1 MKLLHHRY
9 LQNVHIFD
17 DPVLS
22 ALIARASVSETDGI
36 ATGLLADKIFAQMA
50 AHFVAEQFPQTEGAF
65 VTRMN
70 ASLST
75 WVTDPTQEVTC
86 INVAR
91 AGDEPSLAIY
101 RWLADIVDPKHL
113 HRDHLMSSRTLDENH
128 HVTGAEQNGFKP
140 SGPTIDG
147 QILIIPDPMGA
158 TGGSVSDLIK
168 FYKQRGTPTKIIV
181 CWMIVTPE
189 CLKRITTEHPD
200 VIVYAGRL
208 DRGLSEPDVLADV
221 PGAQWDRERGLT
233 EIQYISP
240 GAGGMGE
247 VMNNALS

>member
-1 MKLLHHRY
+1 MRLLHHHY
-9 LQNVHIFD
+9 PKNVRIFD

-22 ALIARASVSETDGI
+22 ALIAHASVPSTDGI
-36 ATGLLADKIFAQMA
+36 ATGLLVDKIFTQMA
-50 AHFVAEQFPQTEGAF
+50 AHFVAEEFPQIEGAF
-65 VTRMN
+65 VTRME
-70 ASLST
+70 ADLSS
-75 WVTDPTQEVTC
+75 WVTDPTKEVTC

-101 RWLADIVDPKHL
+101 RWLSNIINPKHL
-113 HRDHLMSSRTLDENH
+113 HRDHIVMSRTMNDQH
-128 HVTGAEQNGFKP
+128 KVTGTHQSAFKP
-140 SGPTIDG
+140 SGLTIDD

-158 TGGSVSDLIK
+158 TGGSLSDVIK

-189 CLKRITTEHPD
+189 CLKEISAKHPD

-221 PGAQWDRERGLT
+221 PGAKWDRERGLT
-233 EIQYISP
+233 EVQYISP

-247 VMNNALS
+247 IMNNALE